1 MTACIRLAKE
11 TDAEQMLAI
20 YAPIVRDTAISFELE
35 PPTLEQ
41 FRGRITT
48 TLERTP
54 WLVCASDDDI
64 IMGYAY
70 AGPYRSRGAY
80 QWAVEVTVYTSASHR
95 RMGVARAVYASLFEC
110 LRLLGYVSAYAG
122 IALPNPASVALHEGL
137 GFRPVGVYH
146 TAGRKLG
153 SWHDVGWWEFAI
165 QDPPPSPEA
174 PALLPQAAGTSGW
187 RLALEAG
194 ERWLVRT
201 G

>member
-1 MTACIRLAKE
+1 MTVSIRLAKE
-11 TDAEQMLAI
+11 TDAEHMLAI

-64 IMGYAY
+64 MGYAY
-70 AGPYRSRGAY
+70 AGSYRSRGAY
-80 QWAVEVTVYTSASHR
+80 QWTVEVTVYTSPSYR
-95 RMGVARAVYASLFEC
+95 RMGVARAVYSSLFAC
-110 LRLLGYVSAYAG
+110 LRLMGYVSAYGG
-122 IALPNPASVALHEGL
+122 IALPNPASIALHERL
-137 GFRPVGVYH
+137 GFRLVGVYH

-153 SWHDVGWWEFAI
+153 SWHDVSWWELAI
-165 QDPPPSPEA
+165 QDPPSSPEA
-174 PALLPQAAGTSGW
+174 PALLPTVTGTSDW
-187 RLALEAG
+187 RQALEAG
-194 ERWLVRT
+194 EHWLIRA

>member
-1 MTACIRLAKE
+1 MTVSVRLAKE
-11 TDAEQMLAI
+11 SDAERMLAI
-20 YAPIVRDTAISFELE
+20 YARIVRDTAISFELE
-35 PPTLEQ
+35 PPTLDQ

-54 WLVCASDDDI
+54 WLVCASDDD

-80 QWAVEVTVYTSASHR
+80 QWAVEVTVYTNASYR
-95 RMGVARAVYASLFEC
+95 RMGVARAVYSSLFEC
-110 LRLLGYVSAYAG
+110 LRLMGYVSAYGG
-122 IALPNPASVALHEGL
+122 IALPNPASVALHEAL

-153 SWHDVGWWEFAI
+153 RWHDVGWWELAI
-165 QDPPPSPEA
+165 QDPPASPGA
-174 PALLPQAAGTSGW
+174 PALLPAVAGTSEW
-187 RLALEAG
+187 RQALEAG